1 MGGYNERKLKEA
13 FLKRFYRARK
23 EKTVK
28 PECAHQPV
36 ECNGC
41 PFQDLDYADQSRVK
55 RQFLE
60 DYLGVFE
67 GPIAFHPAT
76 HRYRYRNKI
85 ELSYIDQKLGFIRK
99 DDHSQSFELH
109 ECKISPELINQAAKR
124 VQALLK
130 EHTIP
135 SYHLFSH
142 EGNLRYVSFRH
153 ARHHNEL
160 MISFTTYTKENKK
173 ELEAI
178 ANVLLK
184 EKLAKSVHWLINDT
198 WSNTSVGTIHQSW
211 GEKTLIDYFAGFT
224 YEIGPLTF
232 FQTNPVMAQEMVTEL
247 LRHIPE
253 NKVVLDAYCGV
264 GTLSLPLAKVSQQ
277 VLGVE
282 EVESSIDAARE
293 NAKRN
298 KMNNAVFACGKV
310 EDAIRELPQQ
320 PDVVV
325 LDPPRSGLHPKVVR
339 ALNQQMPG
347 TICYVSCNPFT
358 LRRDLEGLA
367 EKYDVK
373 QVYGFDFFPHTP
385 HIETLV
391 VLKLKEGV

>member
-1 MGGYNERKLKEA
+1 MGGYNERRLKEA
-13 FLKRFYRARK
+13 FLKLFSLARK
-23 EKTVK
+23 EAPTK
-28 PECAHQPV
+28 PECQHQEF

-41 PFQDLDYADQSRVK
+41 PLQDMDYAVQSKTK

-60 DYLGVFE
+60 DYLGVFG
-67 GPIAFHPAT
+67 GPVAFHPAT

-85 ELSYIDQKLGFIRK
+85 ELSYIHEKLGFIRK

-109 ECKISPELINQAAKR
+109 ECKISPELINQAANR
-124 VQALLK
+124 IQALLK
-130 EHTIP
+130 EFPIK
-135 SYHLFSH
+135 SYQLFSH

-153 ARHHNEL
+153 ARQHNEL
-160 MISFTTYTKENKK
+160 MISFTTYTKENGK
-173 ELEAI
+173 ELESI

-184 EKLAKSVHWLINDT
+184 EKLVKSVHWLVNDT
-198 WSNTSVGTIHQSW
+198 WSNTSTGVIHKSW
-211 GEKTLIDYFAGFT
+211 GNSTLMDYFAGFT

-232 FQTNPVMAQEMVTEL
+232 FQTNPIMAQEMVTEL

-264 GTLSLPLAKVSQQ
+264 GTLSLPLAKVSKQ

-293 NAKRN
+293 NATRN
-298 KMNNAVFACGKV
+298 KVNNAVFACAKV
-310 EDAIRELPQQ
+310 EDAINELPEQ
-320 PDVVV
+320 PEVVV
-325 LDPPRSGLHPKVVR
+325 LDPPRSGLHPKVVK
-339 ALNQQMPG
+339 ALNKQLPPV
-347 TICYVSCNPFT
+347 ICYVSCNPFT

-367 EKYDVK
+367 DYYDVK

-385 HIETLV
+385 HIETLA